1 MRCSKVNYYGGG
13 KQCCSKEN
21 EFRSQSPVTQYKE
34 MMARS
39 ESMHPK
45 LAGGIFCLL
54 YGILGLIIEK
64 IFKISLFDNIIFYV
78 ILIILGFIVY
88 MYFAKRYDGDG
99 NV

>member
-1 MRCSKVNYYGGG
+1 
-13 KQCCSKEN
+13 
-21 EFRSQSPVTQYKE
+21 
-34 MMARS
+34 
-39 ESMHPK
+39 MHPK

-54 YGILGLIIEK
+54 YSVLGLIIEK
-64 IFKISLFDNIIFYV
+64 TFKISLFDNIFFYV